1 MNRICKNTVCTECQ
15 NSCIVERERKI
26 VSVNVTKSRNL
37 RLPNCDLNGQNYY
50 KIDYFKELET
60 METGGLDMC
69 LTCVKQA
76 EESYQ
81 LYKKGGYLYG

>member
-1 MNRICKNTVCTECQ
+1 MA
-15 NSCIVERERKI
+15 
-26 VSVNVTKSRNL
+26 VNVTKSRALKLNK
-37 RLPNCDLNGQNYY
+37 CDLNGQNYY
-50 KIDYFKELET
+50 KIDYFKELKT

>member
-1 MNRICKNTVCTECQ
+1 MNIIFKNTVCNECQ

-37 RLPNCDLNGQNYY
+37 RLPNYDLNGQNYY

>member
-1 MNRICKNTVCTECQ
+1 MNIIFKNTVCNECQ

-26 VSVNVTKSRNL
+26 VVVNVTKSRNL
-37 RLPNCDLNGQNYY
+37 RLPKYDLNGQNYY

>member
-1 MNRICKNTVCTECQ
+1 MNRIYKNAVSNECQ
-15 NSCIVERERKI
+15 NNRSVCREKKI
-26 VSVNVTKSRNL
+26 VAINVTRSRNL
-37 RLPNCDLNGQNYY
+37 RLPACDCKGQNYY

>member
-1 MNRICKNTVCTECQ
+1 MNRIYKNTVCNECQ
-15 NSCIVERERKI
+15 NSRIVERERKI
-26 VSVNVTKSRNL
+26 VAVNVTKSRALKLNK
-37 RLPNCDLNGQNYY
+37 CDLNGQNYY

-60 METGGLDMC
+60 MELGGVDMC